1 MLKLREVIRE
11 SLRFLLFDNTC
22 SYCHKKLDR
31 EGYIC
36 SKCLEKL
43 KKEAF
48 LKNKENFYYIFIYE
62 KAIRQIISDY
72 KLRNRKD
79 LAKDIAFLIKKP
91 IFQLI
96 EREKIDIIIPVPIS
110 EEREIERGFNQIE
123 TLLEY
128 LDIKY
133 KKIERIKNTKHMYT
147 LKDNKKREKNVE
159 KAFKN
164 SLNLENKNV
173 LIVDDIVT
181 SGATIYSMSDELRK
195 DNENI
200 NIKVFSIAV
209 AKHFIMEWL
218 RR

>member
-1 MLKLREVIRE
+1 MLKLKEVIRK
-11 SLRFLLFDNTC
+11 SLRFLLFDDTC

-43 KKEAF
+43 KREAF
-48 LKNKENFYYIFIYE
+48 LKNKDNFYYIFIYE
-62 KAIRQIISDY
+62 KEIRQIISDY

-79 LAKDIAFLIKKP
+79 IAKDIAFLIKKP

-123 TLLEY
+123 IFLEY

-147 LKDNKKREKNVE
+147 LKDNKKREKNVQS
-159 KAFKN
+159 AFKN
-164 SLNLENKNV
+164 RLNLENKNV

-181 SGATIYSMSDELRK
+181 SGATIYSMSEELKK

-200 NIKVFSIAV
+200 NIKVFSIAM
-209 AKHFIMEWL
+209 ARHFIME
-218 RR
+218 

>member
-147 LKDNKKREKNVE
+147 LKDNKKREKNVQS
-159 KAFKN
+159 AFKN
-164 SLNLENKNV
+164 SLNLENKNI

-181 SGATIYSMSDELRK
+181 SGATINSISEELRK
-195 DNENI
+195 DNENV

-209 AKHFIMEWL
+209 AKHFIMK
-218 RR
+218 